1 VADQRF
7 KKRSQLLDAGRIQKL
22 GELGFGWG
30 SDKTLLDRWEA
41 RFWALKEFKEE
52 HGHCN
57 VPSNHPGGL
66 GGWVADQ
73 RFKKRSQLLDAGRIQ
88 KLGEL
93 GFQWSLAKTPLPWE
107 VRFQQLKEFKEEH
120 GHCDVPQNFPGG
132 LGGWVANQ
140 RSKKRSQLLDAGRIQ
155 KLGELGFGWGSNKT
169 LLDRWEARFWELKEF
184 KEEHGHCNVPAR
196 HPGGL
201 GNLVYRQP
209 SKKKS
214 GRLNVDQIQKLEELG
229 VQ

>member
-1 VADQRF
+1 
-7 KKRSQLLDAGRIQKL
+7 
-22 GELGFGWG
+22 
-30 SDKTLLDRWEA
+30 
-41 RFWALKEFKEE
+41 
-52 HGHCN
+52 
-57 VPSNHPGGL
+57 
-66 GGWVADQ
+66 
-73 RFKKRSQLLDAGRIQ
+73 
-88 KLGEL
+88 
-93 GFQWSLAKTPLPWE
+93 
-107 VRFQQLKEFKEEH
+107 
-120 GHCDVPQNFPGG
+120 
-132 LGGWVANQ
+132 VANQ